1 MTILQAVASGVL
13 QGIAEFFPISSTGHL
28 VLLHHYFGFQESQIV
43 FDIFLHI
50 ATGLAV
56 LIYFW
61 HDVTRLF
68 TSQKSLA
75 KLVLIGCIPTFIIG
89 FLFADVFEKFFVNI
103 KLVGAAIIV
112 TGIWLFVANFVNKK
126 FLHEVHAESKGTVL
140 YVWKA
145 IVIGTAQGIALIP
158 GISRSGATIA
168 TGLLCGLGSSMAF
181 RFSFLLL
188 LPATLGAAVFKLKY
202 VTSSAPPLYLMLIGA
217 ACAFAVGLLALNML
231 SRILKKG
238 RIHIFSLYCIA
249 VGLFVLFFK

>member
-1 MTILQAVASGVL
+1 MTISQAVSSGIL

-56 LIYFW
+56 LIYFR
-61 HDVTRLF
+61 HDLIRLF
-68 TSQKSLA
+68 TTQKGLG

-89 FLFADVFEKFFVNI
+89 FLFADVFEKFFVSI
-103 KLVGAAIIV
+103 KLVGAALIV
-112 TGIWLFVANFVNKK
+112 TGIWLFAANFVNKR
-126 FLHEVHAESKGTVL
+126 FLHDAHSERKGTVL
-140 YVWKA
+140 YAWKA
-145 IVIGTAQGIALIP
+145 IVIGTAQGVALIP

-168 TGLLCGLGSSMAF
+168 TGLLCGLGSSLAF

-188 LPATLGAAVFKLKY
+188 LPAPAGAAIFKLKY
-202 VTSSAPPLYLMLIGA
+202 MTGQMPPLYPMLAGS
-217 ACAFAVGLLALNML
+217 ACAFVVGLFALNAF

-238 RIHIFSLYCIA
+238 AIHIFSFYCIA
-249 VGLFVLFFK
+249 LGLFVIFSK